1 MKSPELEPV
10 PPSKEEIVEYAGQ
23 LYECYCEA
31 VGGVAYDGKPLP
43 NWQEFYSDPSKKKQS
58 NGWIA
63 VAEYVLG
70 V

>member
-1 MKSPELEPV
+1 MESPELEPSEAEV
-10 PPSKEEIVEYAGQ
+10 IEYAGQ